1 MLMNES
7 IFSTLNG
14 NSFSPLANTIRKICL
29 IDSIEVK
36 EVTKLAEIIKWI
48 DRFCKSY
55 TGDVNKVNY
64 CDLIDTKIFVATYQ
78 GKELGYTRVIDMT
91 KSFSEFSG
99 DKVSRIAESYVKPL
113 YRNQGVVTALHRYA
127 VKHEHV
133 KIMRIETYRFFKKK
147 AYFESEGFFY
157 AYSISDEMCI
167 ICTRDFF
174 EPLAAYNKVMAA
186 RLQST

>member
-7 IFSTLNG
+7 IFKTLNG
-14 NSFSPLANTIRKICL
+14 KSFPPSANTIRKLSL
-29 IDSIEVK
+29 IDLIEIK

-48 DRFCKSY
+48 DRFYKGYS
-55 TGDVNKVNY
+55 GDVNKINY

-78 GKELGYTRVIDMT
+78 GKELGYTRVIDVT
-91 KSFSEFSG
+91 NAFSDFFG

-133 KIMRIETYRFFKKK
+133 RAMRIETYRFFKKK

-186 RLQST
+186 RVKSS

>member
-1 MLMNES
+1 MLMHES
-7 IFSTLNG
+7 IFNTLNG
-14 NSFSPLANTIRKICL
+14 NSFSPSINTIRKSSL
-29 IDSIEVK
+29 IDLIEVK
-36 EVTKLAEIIKWI
+36 KVTKLAEIIKWI

-55 TGDVNKVNY
+55 TGNVNKFNY
-64 CDLIDTKIFVATYQ
+64 CNFIDEKIFVATYQ
-78 GKELGYTRVIDMT
+78 GKELGYTRVTDMT

-99 DKVSRIAESYVKPL
+99 DKVSRIAESYVKPA
-113 YRNQGVVTALHRYA
+113 YRSQGVVTALHRYA
-127 VKHEHV
+127 VKYENV
-133 KIMRIETYRFFKKK
+133 RIMRIETYRFFKKK

-186 RLQST
+186 RVKSS